1 MQFNFRPN
9 FVQWFRTLHSNISSC
24 LLNNGHAS
32 IFFSIKRGVR
42 QGCPLSGLLFVI
54 GLELLARAIKCD
66 ALIKGN
72 VINIGKE
79 EIKIPCMRTTP
90 LFFVQDTESILQLLH
105 MLEKFRSIS
114 CLQVNTSKNRG
125 YVAGLLE
132 RQARYPFQ
140 LQMARRAY
148 LHVRCLLLV

>member
-1 MQFNFRPN
+1 MLQ
-9 FVQWFRTLHSNISSC
+9 V
-24 LLNNGHAS
+24 
-32 IFFSIKRGVR
+32 FFSIKRDVR

-54 GLELLARAIKCD
+54 GLELLARAIKRD
-66 ALIKGN
+66 ALIKGI
-72 VINIGKE
+72 VIGKE
-79 EIKIPCMRTTP
+79 EIKTTI
-90 LFFVQDTESILQLLH
+90 FVQDTESILQLLT

-114 CLQVNTSKNRG
+114 GLKGQYFKNRG

-148 LHVRCLLLV
+148 LRVRCLFSYDKVNPIQTGLFFASQDRGGASEALPM